1 VKLHNPWYG
10 AAFFHTQS
18 ALYDDVMRYVRVGV
32 GFSGLY
38 LFVIKDDKV
47 ASPGGVY
54 QPCAPSCIVLARLHA
69 AYRGIVSIR

>member
-1 VKLHNPWYG
+1 MVQFVKMHNPWYG

-47 ASPGGVY
+47 LLLLT
-54 QPCAPSCIVLARLHA
+54 PSDTLLTIVWSA
-69 AYRGIVSIR
+69 ANRGAVSIR